1 MEKSAPSIASPTWNS
16 QNKVNRLS
24 EVLEAMKWSCLSS
37 LFLDTWPYPLLAQS
51 REAPHQSPN
60 SQLTILFHPELQ
72 CPIFKP
78 GNLYCHSAVPHPVIH
93 LGWLGTWDIHLIKP
107 FPTWWDP
114 SDTARLVP
122 DMELSIRR
130 NKLWILFFS
139 VNFYSLLAFITLSSN
154 IYTLCVSSAQSW
166 MNCMSLCQVPNMKC
180 NRAT

>member
-1 MEKSAPSIASPTWNS
+1 MEKSAPSIASPTWNP

-154 IYTLCVSSAQSW
+154 IYTLCVSSAQS
-166 MNCMSLCQVPNMKC
+166 
-180 NRAT
+180 